1 MQSLLSRRFFFDY
14 LRWLFRVSARFDF
27 EHPMLSQLVYRA
39 RYGTFPFR
47 DEVIQQTK
55 KASVDYIQKLVE
67 SGIAQGDI
75 KVEIAPDLAVY
86 MVNTLAN
93 DLGSLIL
100 ERLDIN
106 PQRLAEEGPI
116 IDLDMN
122 AVEQIF
128 DDLIQ
133 VIEQGMGRQAQ
144 SSPKN
149 KKT

>member
-1 MQSLLSRRFFFDY
+1 
-14 LRWLFRVSARFDF
+14 
-27 EHPMLSQLVYRA
+27 MLSQLVYRA